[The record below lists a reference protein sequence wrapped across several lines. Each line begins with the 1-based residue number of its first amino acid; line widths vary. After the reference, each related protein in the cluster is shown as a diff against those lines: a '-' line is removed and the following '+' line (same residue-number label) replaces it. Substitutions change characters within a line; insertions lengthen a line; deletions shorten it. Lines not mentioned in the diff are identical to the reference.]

1 MYPLL
6 HVSLSN
12 SIPRKHPP
20 NPFISA
26 ASFVP
31 GTTYTINRCLLHRSI
46 EAICYHCIPPVS
58 SAHNKETMF
67 IFKPSETCYHST
79 LDLFEIH
86 NLEQAPLGHWDGKN
100 VVEVTRARSKPKPPR
115 GRASSVFASTFTT
128 QPIKDRESRK
138 LENDI
143 KRMDIEWC
151 ASYGEV
157 AKGVRERLAMV
168 GGILERAADI
178 HNRMMEVVEGESEKE
193 VELKLQLLESLF
205 EGVEEIVSYP

>member
-1 MYPLL
+1 M
-6 HVSLSN
+6 
-12 SIPRKHPP
+12 
-20 NPFISA
+20 
-26 ASFVP
+26 
-31 GTTYTINRCLLHRSI
+31 
-46 EAICYHCIPPVS
+46 ICYHYIPSIS

-100 VVEVTRARSKPKPPR
+100 VVEVTRARTKPKPPR

-205 EGVEEIVSYP
+205 EGVGEIVSYP